1 MAVPHAQKGRAQQ
14 ASQASA
20 SAPQSPASSQAQE
33 RAEMRRR
40 VATTLVLAAFALVA
54 IGMSTFAW
62 FSIADSAKTR
72 QLAIEANADG
82 SLRFDL
88 DAHDAYTD
96 YVTTLGFDQIT
107 SRITAEQG
115 IDIDASQLVPV
126 TSSDGQNFYLENGS
140 EAVASTGAY
149 LEFTL
154 HFISLDDSIVRL
166 TGQAG
171 TDGAAGTEF
180 LSTSSD
186 ALPLAM
192 RMSFTADGQTWVYD
206 PNAGVS
212 ASANG
217 QVTTFGLDTAA
228 ATEASNMFSL
238 AAEQDKS
245 VVVRIWLEGTD
256 ANCTNVVKGADYSV
270 SMRFQGVDVE

>member
-1 MAVPHAQKGRAQQ
+1 MAAPYAHKT
-14 ASQASA
+14 SA
-20 SAPQSPASSQAQE
+20 PSAPQAPE
-33 RAEMRRR
+33 HAEMRRR

-54 IGMSTFAW
+54 IAMSTFAW
-62 FSIADSAKTR
+62 FSIADSAKAR

-88 DAHDAYTD
+88 DAHDAYAD

-107 SRITAEQG
+107 SRIAVEQG

-126 TSSDGQNFYLENGS
+126 TSTDGRSFYLENGS

-154 HFISLDDSIVRL
+154 HFISLDNSIVRL

-171 TDGAAGTEF
+171 TDGAAGTAF

-186 ALPLAM
+186 ALPLSM
-192 RMSFTADGQTWVYD
+192 RMSFTADGQTWIYD
-206 PNAGVS
+206 PNVGVS

-217 QVTTFGLDTAA
+217 QVTTFGLDTGA
-228 ATEASNMFSL
+228 ATEASNMFTL

>member
-1 MAVPHAQKGRAQQ
+1 MAAPHAQKTRAQQ
-14 ASQASA
+14 A
-20 SAPQSPASSQAQE
+20 PQTPE
-33 RAEMRRR
+33 HAEMRRR

-54 IGMSTFAW
+54 IAMSTFAW
-62 FSIADSAKTR
+62 FSIADSAKAR

-88 DAHDAYTD
+88 DAHDAYAD

-107 SRITAEQG
+107 SRIAVEQG

-126 TSSDGQNFYLENGS
+126 TSTDGQSFYLENGG
-140 EAVASTGAY
+140 EATASTGAY

-171 TDGAAGTEF
+171 TDGAAGTAF

-186 ALPLAM
+186 ALPLSM
-192 RMSFTADGQTWVYD
+192 RMSFTADGQTWIYD
-206 PNAGVS
+206 PNVGVS
-212 ASANG
+212 TSANG
-217 QVTTFGLDTAA
+217 QVTTFGLDTGA
-228 ATEASNMFSL
+228 ATEASNMFTL

>member
-1 MAVPHAQKGRAQQ
+1 MAAPHAQKTR
-14 ASQASA
+14 
-20 SAPQSPASSQAQE
+20 APQAPGPQAQE

-54 IGMSTFAW
+54 IAMSTFAW
-62 FSIADSAKTR
+62 FSIADSAKAR

-88 DAHDAYTD
+88 DAHDAYAD

-126 TSSDGQNFYLENGS
+126 TSSDGQSFYLENGS
-140 EAVASTGAY
+140 EAAASAGAY

-171 TDGAAGTEF
+171 TDGAAGTAF

-192 RMSFTADGQTWVYD
+192 RMSFTADGQTWIYD

-217 QVTTFGLDTAA
+217 QATTFGLDAAA
-228 ATEASNMFSL
+228 ATEASNMFTL